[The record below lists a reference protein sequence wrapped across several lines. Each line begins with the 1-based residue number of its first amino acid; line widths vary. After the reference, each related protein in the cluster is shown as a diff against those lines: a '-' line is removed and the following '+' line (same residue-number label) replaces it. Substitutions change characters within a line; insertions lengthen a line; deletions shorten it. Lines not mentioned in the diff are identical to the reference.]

1 MTPKHITD
9 TTRHIKST
17 VPLSIRSGA
26 RQASAAR
33 AIGPSTLIHIELP
46 ENHANALFR
55 IAALVGQRSVIS
67 RWKRNRYVGI
77 RAPNSAES
85 TFSKLIVAT
94 SSVKPPWKSVAW
106 QCSARGC
113 GAIFETHVPARAG
126 ARSGSAEGA
135 TIAATSSARA
145 ASGET
150 RGIRTFG
157 AFEPGD
163 CGAAQRAA
171 DNAEMSTRDSADRRS
186 PGGNTATPSRDES
199 HPQRTHPQGD
209 NRDVSAE
216 QSHSSLSASASAE
229 AYPYAGDH
237 LPASLGSLA
246 VLPPTPAA
254 QGSRGNNPGGGAPP
268 PGALDF
274 LFCSRLCADPKG
286 RERKEF
292 AGFFFA
298 TTPGAR

>member
-135 TIAATSSARA
+135 TIAALSSARA
-145 ASGET
+145 AALMAGDRSGLVPL
-150 RGIRTFG
+150 RLHQVMG
-157 AFEPGD
+157 AHR
-163 CGAAQRAA
+163 GAAQRAA

-199 HPQRTHPQGD
+199 HPQTNTPRGG
-209 NRDVSAE
+209 VSVLKASGE
-216 QSHSSLSASASAE
+216 GCDATEETGIDRPAPPRCSS
-229 AYPYAGDH
+229 
-237 LPASLGSLA
+237 
-246 VLPPTPAA
+246 
-254 QGSRGNNPGGGAPP
+254 NPGGGAPP

-286 RERKEF
+286 RERKGF

-298 TTPGAR
+298 APRACAA